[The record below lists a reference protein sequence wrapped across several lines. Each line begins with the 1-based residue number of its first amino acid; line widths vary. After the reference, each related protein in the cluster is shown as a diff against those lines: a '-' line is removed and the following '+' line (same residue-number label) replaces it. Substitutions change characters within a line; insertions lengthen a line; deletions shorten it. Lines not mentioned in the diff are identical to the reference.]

1 MDLIKKKKKATRQLS
16 FLTDV
21 TAKFRIGLGGLLL
34 MLTVIYFYNED
45 TLPPRTPRKIA
56 RLISGLSISRE
67 TKLEKSIDIWAL
79 NGDGKVLVK
88 GFLTDE
94 ELTDLIQDAKTK
106 DFKKLPIRVN
116 LGSATIDNG
125 LIERQNGF
133 YKIEI
138 DKDDPRDYYLTI
150 IDVDKKE
157 LITYLSVL

>member
-1 MDLIKKKKKATRQLS
+1 M
-16 FLTDV
+16 TDM

-34 MLTVIYFYNED
+34 LSTVIYFYKED
-45 TLPPRTPRKIA
+45 SLPPRTPRKIA

-67 TKLEKSIDIWAL
+67 TKLEKSIDIWEL

-94 ELTDLIQDAKTK
+94 ELTDLIQDAKTR
-106 DFKKLPIRVN
+106 DFKTLPTRIN
-116 LGSATIDNG
+116 FGSPTIDNG
-125 LIERQNGF
+125 LLERQNGF

-138 DKDDPRDYYLTI
+138 DKDDPRDYHLTI